1 MTDCNNRVLKI
12 RYHLWW
18 NVFSSY
24 PLTCLILG
32 NKCVTVSVYEGVRS
46 CIFNTAS
53 SCKLP
58 LNFKFKI
65 DMETTYANAR
75 TSSLLYFSLLS
86 IKMVNWILE
95 TFNDHTYL
103 EASRRYQVNQL
114 DLRTDYVER
123 NGITRKML
131 QQIFRPFKSSVEQLS
146 LVMLF
151 TLLLFSSSL
160 QDGLK

>member
-1 MTDCNNRVLKI
+1 
-12 RYHLWW
+12 
-18 NVFSSY
+18 
-24 PLTCLILG
+24 
-32 NKCVTVSVYEGVRS
+32 
-46 CIFNTAS
+46 
-53 SCKLP
+53 
-58 LNFKFKI
+58 
-65 DMETTYANAR
+65 METTYANAR

-131 QQIFRPFKSSVEQLS
+131 QQIFRPFKSSVEQSS